1 MLSTAEKGIRW
12 GMSQAIRLNEYDKND
27 ESSHPKDWNV
37 DNSYGWTMSQ
47 KLPGHD
53 FEWIGDNSKFSKD
66 FRMKKV
72 NIYFIEVDI
81 QYPEKLRVLHNDLR
95 LLSERMK
102 IEKVEKLVTNLHDKT
117 EYILFTEEI

>member
-1 MLSTAEKGIRW
+1 
-12 GMSQAIRLNEYDKND
+12 MSQAICLNEYDKND

-117 EYILFTEEI
+117 EHILFTEET